1 MMLKLL
7 AEKYPPGSFERK
19 AVEEEI
25 EKINDK

>member
-1 MMLKLL
+1 MLKLL
-7 AEKYPPGSFERK
+7 AEKYPAESFERK

>member
-7 AEKYPPGSFERK
+7 AEKYPAESFERK